1 MNVENPYAAAARIKR
16 LARDLPQVGTQ
27 WPTLEW
33 LPEDV
38 YFNKKIEPLNIMSL
52 GSDPSQS
59 LVLFA
64 KMQSYERRFPGLD
77 CGSCGSP
84 TCHALAED
92 IVRGYRTEDDC
103 IYLLK
108 EKLEQLAQSLAGL
121 SAHRTPME
129 DIEHDSE

>member
-1 MNVENPYAAAARIKR
+1 MAYKISDDCIAC
-16 LARDLPQVGTQ
+16 GTCAGVC
-27 WPTLEW
+27 PVSAISEG
-33 LPEDV
+33 DGKYV
-38 YFNKKIEPLNIMSL
+38 I
-52 GSDPSQS
+52 D
-59 LVLFA
+59 A
-64 KMQSYERRFPGLD
+64 DACLD